1 MHCTLVHSFHFVLHV
16 KWILNQTEI
25 KNWMLGAAV
34 CCTAL
39 WENFILLRV
48 FHHKI
53 SFSYLHV
60 LFQELIFT
68 HFRECCWLWD
78 AVPSISKWN
87 KETWWL
93 VNILTLSNP
102 LQLYFENFLIY
113 MTLASYCVIKR
124 IFTVTRICLGHS
136 KKIVLLICNIA
147 AGKCICFASIL
158 NLKK

>member
-1 MHCTLVHSFHFVLHV
+1 MLHCTLVHSFHFVLHV
-16 KWILNQTEI
+16 KWILKQNEI
-25 KNWMLGAAV
+25 KNWMSGAAV

-39 WENFILLRV
+39 WENLILLRV

-53 SFSYLHV
+53 SFSYVHV

-68 HFRECCWLWD
+68 HYRECCWLWD

-102 LQLYFENFLIY
+102 LQLYFKKHFPFTWHLLCICCAIE
-113 MTLASYCVIKR
+113 R
-124 IFTVTRICLGHS
+124 ILMRPD
-136 KKIVLLICNIA
+136 LICDMHIYFFPFPFLSFR
-147 AGKCICFASIL
+147 KS
-158 NLKK
+158 